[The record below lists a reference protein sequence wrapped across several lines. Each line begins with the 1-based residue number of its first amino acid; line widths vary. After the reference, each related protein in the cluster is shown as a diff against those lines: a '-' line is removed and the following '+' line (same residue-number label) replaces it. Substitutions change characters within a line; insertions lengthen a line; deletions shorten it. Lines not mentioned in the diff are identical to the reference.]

1 MFGLPWQ
8 LITLLERSF
17 QNLIILTK
25 KEYLKQF
32 NFASL
37 VSILY
42 WRLDLV
48 LVFLHKMAQYLSI
61 FSL

>member
-1 MFGLPWQ
+1 MFGLSWQ
-8 LITLLERSF
+8 LITLLGRSF

-42 WRLDLV
+42 WWLDLV
-48 LVFLHKMAQYLSI
+48 LVLLRKMAQYLSI